1 MLRNVLSSSQLIP
14 NTPTSVLPGGGQCRI
29 KQTSSTISTQVSIM
43 YPVLTLLVISIPA
56 HYFVPALSPQ
66 MVWLN
71 LEELDFDAGTGVRLI
86 SVETDFF
93 LQGKLN
99 DKLQNTTAISFLS
112 PSSETDSSGA
122 SVRRQTAVVATSA
135 ALMMAQT
142 LEL

>member
-1 MLRNVLSSSQLIP
+1 
-14 NTPTSVLPGGGQCRI
+14 
-29 KQTSSTISTQVSIM
+29 
-43 YPVLTLLVISIPA
+43 
-56 HYFVPALSPQ
+56 

-112 PSSETDSSGA
+112 PSSETDSLGA
-122 SVRRQTAVVATSA
+122 TVSRRQTAVVATSA

>member
-1 MLRNVLSSSQLIP
+1 
-14 NTPTSVLPGGGQCRI
+14 
-29 KQTSSTISTQVSIM
+29 M
-43 YPVLTLLVISIPA
+43 YPVLTPLVMSIPA
-56 HYFVPALSPQ
+56 CSFFFAPALSPQ

-71 LEELDFDAGTGVRLI
+71 LNELDFDAGTGVRLI
-86 SVETDFF
+86 SIETDFF

-112 PSSETDSSGA
+112 PSSETETDSSGA
-122 SVRRQTAVVATSA
+122 TVSRRTAVVASSA

>member
-1 MLRNVLSSSQLIP
+1 
-14 NTPTSVLPGGGQCRI
+14 
-29 KQTSSTISTQVSIM
+29 
-43 YPVLTLLVISIPA
+43 
-56 HYFVPALSPQ
+56 

-122 SVRRQTAVVATSA
+122 TVSRRQTAVVATSA

>member
-1 MLRNVLSSSQLIP
+1 MIFFSADPEHPNISPTCWRTVSDQANLVYYFDSGKHYVSSFDTFSL
-14 NTPTSVLPGGGQCRI
+14 
-29 KQTSSTISTQVSIM
+29 
-43 YPVLTLLVISIPA
+43 ISIPA
-56 HYFVPALSPQ
+56 HFFVPALSPQ

-122 SVRRQTAVVATSA
+122 TVSRRQTAVVATSA

>member
-1 MLRNVLSSSQLIP
+1 
-14 NTPTSVLPGGGQCRI
+14 
-29 KQTSSTISTQVSIM
+29 M

-86 SVETDFF
+86 SVKTDFF
-93 LQGKLN
+93 LQGKFN

-122 SVRRQTAVVATSA
+122 SVSWQTAIVATSA

>member
-1 MLRNVLSSSQLIP
+1 MSACSFF
-14 NTPTSVLPGGGQCRI
+14 
-29 KQTSSTISTQVSIM
+29 
-43 YPVLTLLVISIPA
+43 
-56 HYFVPALSPQ
+56 FVPALSPQ

-71 LEELDFDAGTGVRLI
+71 LNELDFDAGTGVRLI

-99 DKLQNTTAISFLS
+99 EKLQNTTAISFLS

-122 SVRRQTAVVATSA
+122 TVSRRTAVVASSA